1 MTASHDAAPRALWV
15 SDRFV
20 QFVDIVFGVVVAQGF
35 VRYADL
41 IMRPSVSCFAFWG
54 LGGVYVVTTL
64 SWVGYHRSMNRYPYE
79 TTTRKAWVRMGCDF
93 LIVALYARLLF
104 SIEEL
109 RGGAQTTRLD
119 NYIFGYLA
127 IFLLYLA
134 SGVARM
140 WEKNDRSA
148 SKSKPILAC
157 VGSYSF
163 LLVAYGILAHKFG
176 VYLSV
181 NWLFL
186 LACPLLYTGYRL
198 WRHPYYETSC

>member
-1 MTASHDAAPRALWV
+1 MTDSHGAGPRALWV

-41 IMRPSVSCFAFWG
+41 IMHPSVSWFAVWA
-54 LGGVYVVTTL
+54 LVGVYVVTTL

-79 TTTRKAWVRMGCDF
+79 TTTRKAWVRMACDF

-109 RGGAQTTRLD
+109 RGGAQTARLD

-127 IFLLYLA
+127 IFALYLA
-134 SGVARM
+134 SGFSRV
-140 WEKNDRSA
+140 WERNDRSA
-148 SKSKPILAC
+148 SRWTIILAF
-157 VGSYSF
+157 GAGYAL
-163 LLVAYGILAHKFG
+163 LLVLYKVLVANCG
-176 VYLSV
+176 VCLWI

-186 LACPLLYTGYRL
+186 AACVLPYVGYRL
-198 WRHPYYETSC
+198 WRHPYYETSS